1 MVYRVLSS
9 KFEANWS
16 RDSWVMIGQTEI
28 TTWCFLFVFLKNKI
42 QIKMVEFSYPSIF
55 EVLISKTILFYMK
68 FNNLIFLEKF
78 RLFTICLNIPGI
90 LKSFIYVGV
99 PGFQSFIYSAFQF
112 RCHTSHFLKGL
123 FRILQCA
130 LCFLQK
136 FRTFKILSVI
146 LHICILFIK

>member
-1 MVYRVLSS
+1 
-9 KFEANWS
+9 
-16 RDSWVMIGQTEI
+16 
-28 TTWCFLFVFLKNKI
+28 
-42 QIKMVEFSYPSIF
+42 MVEFSYPSIF

-123 FRILQCA
+123 FTILQCA

-146 LHICILFIK
+146 LHIFYSLTYVFFLIRFIMCLDLCSKGLDLCS